1 MLRLVKLILV
11 IVVSVLA
18 ASAAMAVPVSY
29 SGVVTC
35 DSVEASPGS
44 QVVMNL
50 RLTNN
55 DRAISGITIPLKY
68 SNPYLTVDSVSFV
81 GTLKPADISGVAH
94 IDMAELTVRVSY
106 IPTIQSGSTEIPTF
120 STASGILAKIY
131 FSIDPATPEGHLP
144 IDSINID
151 QIISSGEPE
160 IHFWTRIEFTDASG
174 SYFYLPDWVPGDIL
188 VSGSLAADDNPEP
201 GLPGDFQLSQNYPNP
216 FNPSTVI
223 EFSLPQS
230 SQVNLAI
237 FNVLGQTVTVLTD
250 RQMPAGVHRVEFD
263 ATDQPSGIYFYRLS
277 YGQESLT
284 RKMIL
289 VK

>member
-1 MLRLVKLILV
+1 MLRLVKLISV
-11 IVVSVLA
+11 AVVSVLA

-44 QVVMNL
+44 QVVMNV
-50 RLTNN
+50 RLANN
-55 DRAISGITIPLKY
+55 DKAVSGLTIPLAY
-68 SNPYLTVDSVSFV
+68 SSPYLTVDSVSFV
-81 GTLKPADISGVAH
+81 GTLKPAETSGVSYV
-94 IDMAELTVRVSY
+94 DEAERTLRISY
-106 IPTIQSGSTEIPTF
+106 IPDFQSPTPTF
-120 STASGILAKIY
+120 SAASGILAKIY
-131 FSIDPATPEGHLP
+131 FSIDAATPEGHLP

-151 QIISSGEPE
+151 QIISSGEQD
-160 IHFWTRIEFTDASG
+160 IHFWTRIEFTDALG
-174 SYFYLPDWVPGDIL
+174 SYFFLPDWVPGDIL
-188 VSGSLAADDNPEP
+188 VSGSLAADDYPEP

-223 EFSLPQS
+223 EFALPQS

-250 RQMPAGVHRVEFD
+250 RQMPAGIHRVEFD
-263 ATDQPSGIYFYRLS
+263 GSDQPSGIYFYRLS